1 MVDWVQRTNA
11 SKASFRKGNS
21 KFMWEW
27 SREINY
33 KEETEKRG
41 EKEAPVTQ
49 ALVFLTENITQ
60 KSLGFNLLIIE
71 TSGNAREKE
80 RKGRSGK
87 GGREEEEKEVRG
99 VKEGRNKE
107 PASRER
113 SEGLLQSESTL
124 QRMHFSQGKF
134 DFSMW
139 RNNVI
144 CVCGEW
150 KPTLY
155 KDITPCSMLLQLL
168 SWPASLV
175 GLEQSPH
182 SKQERLLFQNT
193 PGKL

>member
-1 MVDWVQRTNA
+1 M
-11 SKASFRKGNS
+11 
-21 KFMWEW
+21 
-27 SREINY
+27 
-33 KEETEKRG
+33 
-41 EKEAPVTQ
+41 
-49 ALVFLTENITQ
+49 
-60 KSLGFNLLIIE
+60 IIE

-144 CVCGEW
+144 CVCGE
-150 KPTLY
+150 
-155 KDITPCSMLLQLL
+155 
-168 SWPASLV
+168 
-175 GLEQSPH
+175 
-182 SKQERLLFQNT
+182 
-193 PGKL
+193 